1 MSLGYGTNFGH
12 FQKIKHCFGLRP
24 FMESSI
30 LTVIFIFSF
39 LVFELSFEFL
49 VFELHKSVL
58 QIILLISDNLMF
70 LGSVDI
76 GGYLIVACFE
86 R

>member
-1 MSLGYGTNFGH
+1 
-12 FQKIKHCFGLRP
+12 
-24 FMESSI
+24 MESSI

-76 GGYLIVACFE
+76 GDYLIVACFE